1 MESQFR
7 NYCNPCRCSNNYI
20 YSESI
25 PAGGST
31 FIPYTN
37 LNPDSTPSKT
47 RSRPSSA
54 NSVKS
59 RLSKKTSGD
68 SSKNASSDSK
78 ILKPNIPSKVK
89 VNVLK
94 KAKKE
99 KPVVDSDGAKLL
111 KEELEVI
118 KEQLYLLSEQRQ
130 NCPQNCAKSDELE
143 CLREHCENQEKE
155 IQELK
160 CKNAKLLKKI
170 KKQPVDDI
178 DNAITTKSRLDDYE
192 KKLTL
197 LYDEFV
203 ETSKV
208 MELNRERIC
217 RCIKE
222 KSDEYED
229 RIKSMSNSKTSQE
242 SVTQEVPET
251 LEDTSKYV
259 EQNSVMAQTIQKLE
273 SDLHQ
278 ALLELETS
286 RKQALT
292 AEKKH
297 QKEITEK
304 NKVFLLET
312 QKKTKEIEDLKAKI
326 QENKSCRCNPC
337 RHKLAATNNELQT
350 KYDQLAHKYKHM
362 VDKLNIYQQSTKK
375 RNEELQMLKQQ
386 ESNLLAEYVNL
397 QGFCEQLRSVISEH
411 KVTMAQLNSAVHER
425 DSALQCQRAELASK
439 NKQVELLAKSEDR
452 LKKKVIEL
460 QENLVSMTVASNS
473 IKRSPNTTTLCA
485 EDCSIHLTQELE
497 DLINALYEEIDKTL
511 EKDEQIQKQAREICC
526 LRCAM
531 SAKDTEL
538 KSLRTQLKILQ
549 RRFDSTVKGR
559 EASFQDA
566 ADEAA
571 ESAEEDFSTVDL

>member
-1 MESQFR
+1 M
-7 NYCNPCRCSNNYI
+7 
-20 YSESI
+20 
-25 PAGGST
+25 
-31 FIPYTN
+31 
-37 LNPDSTPSKT
+37 
-47 RSRPSSA
+47 
-54 NSVKS
+54 KS
-59 RLSKKTSGD
+59 RLSKKTSAD

-192 KKLTL
+192 KKLAL

-251 LEDTSKYV
+251 VEDTSKYV

-286 RKQALT
+286 RKVSLNQA
-292 AEKKH
+292 
-297 QKEITEK
+297 
-304 NKVFLLET
+304 ET
-312 QKKTKEIEDLKAKI
+312 
-326 QENKSCRCNPC
+326 
-337 RHKLAATNNELQT
+337 
-350 KYDQLAHKYKHM
+350 
-362 VDKLNIYQQSTKK
+362 
-375 RNEELQMLKQQ
+375 
-386 ESNLLAEYVNL
+386 
-397 QGFCEQLRSVISEH
+397 F
-411 KVTMAQLNSAVHER
+411 
-425 DSALQCQRAELASK
+425 
-439 NKQVELLAKSEDR
+439 
-452 LKKKVIEL
+452 
-460 QENLVSMTVASNS
+460 
-473 IKRSPNTTTLCA
+473 
-485 EDCSIHLTQELE
+485 
-497 DLINALYEEIDKTL
+497 
-511 EKDEQIQKQAREICC
+511 
-526 LRCAM
+526 
-531 SAKDTEL
+531 
-538 KSLRTQLKILQ
+538 
-549 RRFDSTVKGR
+549 
-559 EASFQDA
+559 
-566 ADEAA
+566 
-571 ESAEEDFSTVDL
+571 